1 MKKKVNDEHHQ
12 EIIEA
17 VNKLQWVL
25 GESIFRTQ
33 KLRTALTKNG
43 EFEKEFSSDLNVL
56 LRTLNK
62 ITQLYRHDIAEK
74 IKSVVSK

>member
-1 MKKKVNDEHHQ
+1 MKKIKKEDKQ
-12 EIIEA
+12 EILDA

-33 KLRTALTKNG
+33 KLRTALGENG
-43 EFEKEFSSDLNVL
+43 EFKKDFNSDLNEL
-56 LRTLNK
+56 LKTLNQ

-74 IKSVVSK
+74 IKSIVSK

>member
-1 MKKKVNDEHHQ
+1 MKKINKEHKQ

-33 KLRTALTKNG
+33 KLRTALDKNG
-43 EFEKEFSSDLNVL
+43 EFSKDFNSDLNEL
-56 LRTLNK
+56 LKTLNQ

-74 IKSVVSK
+74 IKSIVSK

>member
-1 MKKKVNDEHHQ
+1 MKKKANDEYHQ

-43 EFEKEFSSDLNVL
+43 EFKKEFSSDLNVL
-56 LRTLNK
+56 LKTLNK
-62 ITQLYRHDIAEK
+62 ITQLYRHDIADK
-74 IKSVVSK
+74 IKTVVSK

>member
-1 MKKKVNDEHHQ
+1 MKKINKEHKQ

-33 KLRTALTKNG
+33 KLRMALGKNG
-43 EFEKEFSSDLNVL
+43 EFKQDFNSDLNEL
-56 LRTLNK
+56 LKTLNQ

-74 IKSVVSK
+74 IKTIVSK

>member
-1 MKKKVNDEHHQ
+1 MKKTSKEHKA
-12 EIIEA
+12 EIVEA

-33 KLRTALTKNG
+33 KLRTALNKNG
-43 EFEKEFSSDLNVL
+43 EFKQDFNSDLNEL
-56 LRTLNK
+56 LKTLNQ

-74 IKSVVSK
+74 IKSAVPK